1 VFLASWASG
10 DWLLASDVWK
20 GKAVCSLYK
29 CGCTHTIFGTEYHVI
44 CIFVFMHKLD
54 CGWSMQISWCL
65 CYAHVRFSVS
75 SATDLLLTD
84 VLLIDS
90 CLRACTVHVW
100 QTH

>member
-1 VFLASWASG
+1 M
-10 DWLLASDVWK
+10 
-20 GKAVCSLYK
+20 
-29 CGCTHTIFGTEYHVI
+29 IFGTEYHVI

-84 VLLIDS
+84 VSLIDS

-100 QTH
+100 QTHWSMVYAWTQVTIIVLLL